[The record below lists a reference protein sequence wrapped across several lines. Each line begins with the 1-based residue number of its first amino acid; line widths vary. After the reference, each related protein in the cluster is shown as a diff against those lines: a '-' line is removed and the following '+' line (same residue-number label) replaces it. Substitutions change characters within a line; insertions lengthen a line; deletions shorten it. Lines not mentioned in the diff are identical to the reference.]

1 MIGLLLSVALAAS
14 PMSMPDRITWYGSRC
29 PKGVVYLG
37 RTDTCHPYL
46 KGEQK
51 YYAAAGWFRYGMR
64 PRTAIITSKTT
75 GRTVRVLVRDF
86 CGACRQGR
94 SILDISPLAFIALGH
109 DLGKGTDK
117 VFVRYLEEGR

>member
-1 MIGLLLSVALAAS
+1 MLAAVLVAGQ
-14 PMSMPDRITWYGSRC
+14 PPIPDRATWYGARC

-51 YYAAAGWFRYGMR
+51 YYAAAGWYRYGMR

-94 SILDISPLAFIALGH
+94 SIIDISPLAFIALGH
-109 DLGKGTDK
+109 DLSKGTDR
-117 VFVRYLEEGR
+117 VFIRYLEEGR